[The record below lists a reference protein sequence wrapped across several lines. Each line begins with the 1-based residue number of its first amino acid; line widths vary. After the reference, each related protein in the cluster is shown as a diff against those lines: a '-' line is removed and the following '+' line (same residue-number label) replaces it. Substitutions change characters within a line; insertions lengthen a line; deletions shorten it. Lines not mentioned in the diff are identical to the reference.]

1 MSADF
6 FDSTSEQ
13 QIESFTKTA
22 REMLAGYGL
31 NEVEVKCINYEFNA
45 TFSVVTGSGDKY
57 ALRINVNSTRTFTAQ
72 NLFTHLRCQSS

>member
-1 MSADF
+1 MSSDF

-31 NEVEVKCINYEFNA
+31 SEVEVKCINYEFNA
-45 TFSVVTGSGDKY
+45 TFSVVTGARKDKWV
-57 ALRINVNSTRTFTAQ
+57 R
-72 NLFTHLRCQSS
+72 

>member
-13 QIESFTKTA
+13 QIESFTNSA

-31 NEVEVKCINYEFNA
+31 NEVEVK
-45 TFSVVTGSGDKY
+45 
-57 ALRINVNSTRTFTAQ
+57 
-72 NLFTHLRCQSS
+72 